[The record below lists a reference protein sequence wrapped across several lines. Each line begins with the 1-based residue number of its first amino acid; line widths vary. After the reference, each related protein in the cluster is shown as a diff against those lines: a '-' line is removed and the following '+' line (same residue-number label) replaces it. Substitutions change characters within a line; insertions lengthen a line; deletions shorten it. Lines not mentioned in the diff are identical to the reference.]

1 MKKLVLV
8 AALALGSLTAFAQD
22 AETEVQSE
30 ATEVQ
35 TEATEVQSEAT
46 EVQSEATEVQ
56 SEATEVQS
64 EATEATEEMEAVSQ
78 EAQDSFTAI
87 EVTEIPATI
96 TDALAKD
103 HPDATINS
111 ASVNA
116 ETQYK
121 LEVTKEDGSEL
132 TLYADAEG
140 NWLEM

>member
-8 AALALGSLTAFAQD
+8 AALALGSLSAFAQD
-22 AETEVQSE
+22 AE
-30 ATEVQ
+30 
-35 TEATEVQSEAT
+35 TEVQSEAT

-64 EATEATEEMEAVSQ
+64 EATEATEEVQSEATEATEEMEADAQ

-87 EVTEIPATI
+87 EVSEIPAAI

-103 HPDATINS
+103 HPDATISS

-121 LEVTKEDGSEL
+121 LEVTKEDGSEQ